1 MQSTPEQSGLFAQG
15 SKAGQDYVARKLW
28 EIAETEA
35 SDASGSELKYPSKLR
50 ALELLGK
57 LCGSF
62 QTRQGPQPSLR
73 EENNLL
79 ELLDSIPEVNA
90 DDLPEVL

>member
-35 SDASGSELKYPSKLR
+35 SDASGSELKYPSK
-50 ALELLGK
+50 
-57 LCGSF
+57 
-62 QTRQGPQPSLR
+62 
-73 EENNLL
+73 
-79 ELLDSIPEVNA
+79 
-90 DDLPEVL
+90 